1 MGYVRIIIF
10 WLLSWKLLR
19 NTWITPGYSQPP
31 VRLIPTVLPL
41 RLSTL
46 FLRNCYPNY
55 LEDIVLTFNNIRKR
69 FRSQKSE
76 YRKNL
81 LRRTILCMQ
90 NSTVSTHYGPCA
102 TPKCVTPKGVSN
114 KTWLEDIT
122 RFIWRRTRR
131 RFLSPQQTLKVKSIV
146 IIVQSLS
153 LAEKCS
159 NYQHGPYWFLQ
170 RSAKVLSQNTK
181 DIERKIL
188 IGKRLTLDKSLITVY
203 CIQ

>member
-1 MGYVRIIIF
+1 MSFIF
-10 WLLSWKLLR
+10 RRSTFFETFVIFKIYSSDFSLLNTLTFKLYLYYLFK
-19 NTWITPGYSQPP
+19 NLGLCKDHNFLAIVMEITQKTTWITPGYSQPS
-31 VRLIPTVLPL
+31 VRLNTDGIVTQVFWKPF
-41 RLSTL
+41 STS

-114 KTWLEDIT
+114 KIWLEDIT

-131 RFLSPQQTLKVKSIV
+131 RFSSMFRVKFN
-146 IIVQSLS
+146 LN
-153 LAEKCS
+153 C
-159 NYQHGPYWFLQ
+159 
-170 RSAKVLSQNTK
+170 
-181 DIERKIL
+181 IL
-188 IGKRLTLDKSLITVY
+188 L
-203 CIQ
+203 